1 MGRSRCSTVQTRGRF
16 YHHLHNN
23 PKFQLIELKKK
34 QNKNT
39 VTFDNEN
46 EFYFLCNGAL
56 RRWIWWYPVQSWR
69 QQRLQ
74 FGSWPI
80 PEVGDRKRIMR
91 PKYWRAQSAPSK
103 KKRKILAILLGVSL
117 KPNQVEIISWNWG
130 QLGGVLN
137 ELTSY
142 WIKWLITI
150 SNKWLAKSSMHDLPW
165 IGARAK
171 HHRLLRDWW

>member
-56 RRWIWWYPVQSWR
+56 RR
-69 QQRLQ
+69 
-74 FGSWPI
+74 
-80 PEVGDRKRIMR
+80 
-91 PKYWRAQSAPSK
+91 
-103 KKRKILAILLGVSL
+103 
-117 KPNQVEIISWNWG
+117 
-130 QLGGVLN
+130 
-137 ELTSY
+137 
-142 WIKWLITI
+142 
-150 SNKWLAKSSMHDLPW
+150 
-165 IGARAK
+165 
-171 HHRLLRDWW
+171 